1 MKKQIISRTL
11 RHGVRLVIGCLLGST
26 ATLHAEDTAQ
36 AVTTQPGP
44 AGVQGGGFGIVI
56 SDAGPGNG
64 TNLARGNAIFVTG
77 KNIASALLE
86 TFDTNHDGT
95 VSLEELKGVASV
107 YFTQWDTNNA
117 GALTQ
122 DQLAADLKQ
131 YFPTPMAGAVCVVNG
146 VAQQVPVENLPTPGK
161 MLAKNLVT
169 AADVNK
175 DGWVTLQEL
184 NDYFDKN
191 FGQWDQD
198 GSGSLDSQELT
209 VAFAKLTMPDGTF
222 KVTTLAPPPA
232 P

>member
-11 RHGVRLVIGCLLGST
+11 RHGVRLVIGCLLGSA

-36 AVTTQPGP
+36 AVTTQPGVP
-44 AGVQGGGFGIVI
+44 GAQGGGFGLVI
-56 SDAGPGNG
+56 GDAGPGNG

-77 KNIASALLE
+77 KNISSVLLD

-95 VSLEELKGVASV
+95 VSLEELKGVAAV
-107 YFTQWDTNNA
+107 YFAQWDTNNA

-122 DQLAADLKQ
+122 DQLAADVKQ
-131 YFPTPMAGAVCVVNG
+131 YFPMPVAGAVCIVNG
-146 VAQQVPVENLPTPGK
+146 VAKQVPVENLPTPGK
-161 MLAKNLVT
+161 MLAKNIV
-169 AADVNK
+169 AGADVNK

-184 NDYFDKN
+184 NDYLEKN
-191 FGQWDQD
+191 FSQWDQD

-209 VAFAKLTMPDGTF
+209 IAFANLTMPDGAF
-222 KVTTLAPPPA
+222 KVTAPAPPPA